1 MSERKTCVARAF
13 WEQHEQSETALEL
26 SLSYKYKCDLESI
39 EQGYRYYVIYKL
51 RQLKFLDSRAVTSAE
66 RAEARRVGAFMRVAR
81 PPLHVGGSVPWAD
94 GGSDSEADAYRYT
107 PVPPIPTHGIGRQRM
122 TVYGMLKYKYTGKHS
137 EGNRFIRKEE
147 L

>member
-1 MSERKTCVARAF
+1 MIKAF
-13 WEQHEQSETALEL
+13 AFTGRETEEDDDDDNFND
-26 SLSYKYKCDLESI
+26 CQI
-39 EQGYRYYVIYKL
+39 TYRYYVIYKL